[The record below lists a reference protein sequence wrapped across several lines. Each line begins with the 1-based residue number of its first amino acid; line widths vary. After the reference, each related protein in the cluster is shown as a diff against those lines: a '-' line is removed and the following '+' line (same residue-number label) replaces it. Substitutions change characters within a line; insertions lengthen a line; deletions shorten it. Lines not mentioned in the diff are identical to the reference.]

1 MFKIRLNPQV
11 NELATPVVSVQ
22 GDVITINGEAFDFSQ
37 LTKGSTLPADAID
50 SEYFV
55 GDVKRENG
63 DIELT
68 LLLPIGVNATEAQR
82 FPEPITVTSD
92 GTVTLP

>member
-1 MFKIRLNPQV
+1 MKINLSPQV
-11 NELATPVVSVQ
+11 RDGTLIVSKS
-22 GDVITINGEAFDFSQ
+22 GDALIVNGETFDFSQ
-37 LTKGSTLPADAID
+37 LTEGSTLPADAID

-82 FPEPITVTSD
+82 YPESITVTLD
-92 GTVTLP
+92 GAVMLP

>member
-1 MFKIRLNPQV
+1 MYPSQ
-11 NELATPVVSVQ
+11 
-22 GDVITINGEAFDFSQ
+22 DVIITPRITVSKSGDALIVNGETYDFAQ
-37 LTKGSTLPADAID
+37 LTEGSTLPADAID

-68 LLLPIGVNATEAQR
+68 LLLPIGLNATEAQR
-82 FPEPITVTSD
+82 FPEQITVSAD
-92 GTVTLP
+92 GAVTLP